1 MVIFEIILFSVAGA
15 ALYLTATHEF
25 KGPEGIA
32 GKESTP
38 LSKSLQAERGD
49 TVGQSNVANH
59 SKATLEVEGRQD
71 SSGVIAQRAGDDG
84 SIDFA
89 CMKFTGM
96 SADFVRKHIIPHLRT
111 FESQGATSLL
121 IKTMNF
127 LKGYGD
133 CPSVFLGPRD
143 LNTGDL
149 YSQKV
154 LLAEVSLRDHSY
166 HVAEELIRLVREKY
180 HSYDD
185 QTPLAVITGLSH
197 DIGKASAYEAPGAS
211 HGPGHAVRS
220 AAILKELGRNVAF
233 IGLKDA
239 VQAVRDHHTS
249 SQHPFTLL
257 LKEADSRAREIE
269 HMQNAK
275 KHTIKPFNEWFEP
288 WRFMAR
294 LEYSINRMD
303 DDWQWRALS
312 YEGVIYCR
320 EDLIYETG
328 RKVCREARAL
338 EPLFMK
344 ESKKEKALKAMID
357 SLREAGFVH
366 EMLPNNQY
374 SLEFEVSDIDD
385 AEYREKCS
393 LVPLKWEELDFE
405 IIDRRGWE
413 QSRDLSITR
422 C

>member
-1 MVIFEIILFSVAGA
+1 MAIFEIILFSVTGA

-25 KGPEGIA
+25 KGPEEIA

-38 LSKSLQAERGD
+38 LSKSLQAGRGD
-49 TVGQSNVANH
+49 TVRQSNVADH
-59 SKATLEVEGRQD
+59 SKATFEVEGRQD
-71 SSGVIAQRAGDDG
+71 SSGVITQKAGDDG
-84 SIDFA
+84 PVHFA
-89 CMKFTGM
+89 GMKFTGM
-96 SADFVRKHIIPHLRT
+96 SADFVRKHIIPHMRT
-111 FESQGATSLL
+111 FESQGATPLL

-127 LKGYGD
+127 LEGYGD

-166 HVAEELIRLVREKY
+166 RVAAELIRLVREKY

-185 QTPLAVITGLSH
+185 QRPLAVIAGLSH
-197 DIGKASAYEAPGAS
+197 DIGKASAYEAPGDY

-294 LEYSINRMD
+294 LESSINRMH
-303 DDWQWRALS
+303 DWQWRALS
-312 YEGVIYCR
+312 YDGVIYCR
-320 EDLIYETG
+320 EDLIYGTG
-328 RKVCREARAL
+328 KRVCREARAM
-338 EPLFMK
+338 EALFMN

-357 SLREAGFVH
+357 ALREAGFVH
-366 EMLPNNQY
+366 EMLPENQY
-374 SLEFEVSDIDD
+374 SLEFEVSDIHD
-385 AEYREKCS
+385 AEDREKCS

>member
-1 MVIFEIILFSVAGA
+1 
-15 ALYLTATHEF
+15 
-25 KGPEGIA
+25 
-32 GKESTP
+32 
-38 LSKSLQAERGD
+38 
-49 TVGQSNVANH
+49 
-59 SKATLEVEGRQD
+59 
-71 SSGVIAQRAGDDG
+71 
-84 SIDFA
+84 
-89 CMKFTGM
+89 
-96 SADFVRKHIIPHLRT
+96 
-111 FESQGATSLL
+111 
-121 IKTMNF
+121 
-127 LKGYGD
+127 
-133 CPSVFLGPRD
+133 
-143 LNTGDL
+143 
-149 YSQKV
+149 
-154 LLAEVSLRDHSY
+154 
-166 HVAEELIRLVREKY
+166 
-180 HSYDD
+180 
-185 QTPLAVITGLSH
+185 
-197 DIGKASAYEAPGAS
+197 
-211 HGPGHAVRS
+211 
-220 AAILKELGRNVAF
+220 VAF

-366 EMLPNNQY
+366 EMLPENQY

-385 AEYREKCS
+385 AEDREKCS